1 MTNVN
6 DAQLLDEMRGY
17 IDQAS
22 IARDMGESKSQ
33 VLNRVARFLGVPA
46 SRISNYYYNKVK
58 AVREI
63 DIENARQRIA
73 LTQANTKRIEAEIE
87 RLGGFNAKLDSSI
100 HVGNTQLDCKEE

>member
-22 IARDMGESKSQ
+22 ISRDMGESKSQ

-58 AVREI
+58 AVRAI

-73 LTQANTKRIEAEIE
+73 LTQAETNKIRAEIQ
-87 RLGGFNAKLDSSI
+87 RLRGIDVSNNNGRDGAIPSDNS
-100 HVGNTQLDCKEE
+100 